1 MPPSSDL
8 SCRAI
13 ANYVE
18 AQKVTK
24 ARSICGSTGI
34 TVREDLPRPLFFGG
48 LGKTMNR
55 LLKTG
60 LSNALRSMW
69 EFRINIMRYCRPTE
83 CSQPDSR
90 LEGEEMLGWGM

>member
-1 MPPSSDL
+1 VEMPPSSDL

-24 ARSICGSTGI
+24 ARSIRGSTGI

-55 LLKTG
+55 LLKTQG
-60 LSNALRSMW
+60 FQML
-69 EFRINIMRYCRPTE
+69 
-83 CSQPDSR
+83 
-90 LEGEEMLGWGM
+90 LEACGNSGSTL